1 MLLQFGSVAGGLL
14 LQWTPLVIISL
25 SLIHQLNDNSQLIMA
40 NIDYNLS
47 DTSNLILGITIAL
60 GNDGADYGDL
70 YLTSYSQ
77 IIAQPPV
84 N

>member
-1 MLLQFGSVAGGLL
+1 
-14 LQWTPLVIISL
+14 
-25 SLIHQLNDNSQLIMA
+25 MA

-60 GNDGADYGDL
+60 GNDGAEYGDL